1 MLQPPVTTMPTQVGP
16 LSPVAPTAGH
26 SADGTGDSASLVE
39 RLLAHAQNS
48 QDASAQQLS
57 QHFEQLDS
65 GRVSTIDMLR
75 LQADMGAFAVKV
87 QMTVRVADEIGRAIQ
102 TLTQRS

>member
-57 QHFEQLDS
+57 
-65 GRVSTIDMLR
+65 
-75 LQADMGAFAVKV
+75 
-87 QMTVRVADEIGRAIQ
+87 
-102 TLTQRS
+102 